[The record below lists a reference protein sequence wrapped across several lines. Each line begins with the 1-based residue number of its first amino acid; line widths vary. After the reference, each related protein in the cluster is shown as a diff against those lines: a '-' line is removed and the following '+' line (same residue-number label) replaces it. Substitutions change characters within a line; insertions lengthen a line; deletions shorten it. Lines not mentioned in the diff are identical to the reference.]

1 VNHPAEVQYL
11 YSLGNEVKSI
21 KLGLDRMRRM
31 IAALDHPE
39 RACRIIHVAGTNGK
53 GSTCAMIERGLRS
66 RGLST
71 GLYTSPHFVDPTE
84 RIQVNGKPLT
94 EQQFSNVFE
103 EMHNVAEALIKRGE
117 LDMHPTYFESL
128 TLMAF
133 LAYRQARVNTVV
145 LETGLGGRLDATNVV
160 APVLCVITAIDY
172 DHMQWLG
179 STIEQIAGEKAGII
193 KPGVPVVVAHQR
205 PEARI
210 PIERAALTAGAPLHD
225 VEQWTMRVDSLDA
238 HGGTYSLRQDETE
251 IEVHCPLAGEHQLH
265 NSATAAVAL
274 HHLGL
279 TPREIFDGIGQT
291 HWPGRLERVH
301 ERPDVILDGA
311 HNVGGASALAAY
323 LRHFFQGRRLWM
335 IFGVM
340 ADKQIEEIAE
350 ILFPLATH
358 LILTTP
364 HQARALSADEIARL
378 PAAAHARIVPEVEE
392 ALEVINRV
400 DPGDVVLIT
409 GSLYLVG
416 EARPI
421 LKRMGLMA

>member
-1 VNHPAEVQYL
+1 MNHPAEVQYL

-21 KLGLDRMRRM
+21 KLGLDRMWRM
-31 IAALDHPE
+31 AAALDHPE
-39 RACRIIHVAGTNGK
+39 RACRMIHVAGTNGK
-53 GSTCAMIERGLRS
+53 GSTCAMLERGLRTK
-66 RGLST
+66 GLST
-71 GLYTSPHFVDPTE
+71 GLYTSPHFIDPTE
-84 RIQVNGKPLT
+84 RIQLNGKPIT
-94 EQQFSNVFE
+94 ELQFSSVFQ
-103 EMHNVAEALIKRGE
+103 EMHSVAEALIKRGE

-133 LAYRQARVNTVV
+133 LVFRQARVNTVV

-160 APVLCVITAIDY
+160 SPALSVITAIDF

-179 STIEQIAGEKAGII
+179 DTIEQIAGEKAGII

-210 PIERAALTAGAPLHD
+210 PIDRAALAAQAPLFD
-225 VEQWTMRVDSLDA
+225 VDQWKMHVDSIDA
-238 HGGTYSLRQDETE
+238 YGGTYSLQQGDTQL
-251 IEVHCPLAGEHQLH
+251 EVFCPLAGEHQLH

-274 HHLGL
+274 HHLLL

-291 HWPGRLERVH
+291 QWPGRLERVS
-301 ERPDVILDGA
+301 EEPGVILDGA
-311 HNVGGASALAAY
+311 HNVGGATALAAY
-323 LRHFFQGRRLWM
+323 IRHFHQGRKIWM

-340 ADKQIEEIAE
+340 ADKQVDEIAQ

-358 LILTTP
+358 LILTAP
-364 HQARALSADEIARL
+364 EQARALAAAEIAKL
-378 PAAAHARIVPEVEE
+378 PAAAHARVLPNLAE
-392 ALEVINRV
+392 ALQVIHQAA
-400 DPGDVVLIT
+400 PEDVVFIT

-421 LKRMGLMA
+421 LRRMGVLS

>member
-11 YSLGNEVKSI
+11 YSLGNEVKTI

-31 IAALDHPE
+31 AAALDHPE

-53 GSTCAMIERGLRS
+53 GSTCAMIESALRNK
-66 RGLST
+66 GLST

-84 RIQVNGKPLT
+84 RIQLNGKAIS
-94 EQQFSNVFE
+94 EAQFSTVFN
-103 EMHNVAEALIKRGE
+103 EMHNVAEALIKRGD

-133 LAYRQARVNTVV
+133 LVFRQARVNTVV
-145 LETGLGGRLDATNVV
+145 LETGLGGRLDATNI
-160 APVLCVITAIDY
+160 ATPVLSVITAIDF

-179 STIEQIAGEKAGII
+179 HTIEEIAGEKAGII
-193 KPGVPVVVAHQR
+193 KAGVPVVVAHQR

-210 PIERAALTAGAPLHD
+210 PLERAALEAHSPLHD
-225 VEQWTMRVDSLDA
+225 VEHWQMLVDSIDA
-238 HGGTYSLRQDETE
+238 YSSTYSLRYGDTTLE
-251 IEVHCPLAGEHQLH
+251 IHCPLAGEHQLH
-265 NSATAAVAL
+265 NSATAAVTL

-279 TPREIFDGIGQT
+279 TPREIFDGIGPAQ
-291 HWPGRLERVH
+291 WPGRLERIH
-301 ERPDVILDGA
+301 QKPDVILDGA
-311 HNVGGASALAAY
+311 HNVGGAAALAAY
-323 LRHFFQGRRLWM
+323 IRHFHQGRRVWM

-340 ADKQIEEIAE
+340 ADKQIGEIAE

-358 LILTTP
+358 LILTAP
-364 HQARALSADEIARL
+364 EQARALAAEEIAKL
-378 PAAAHARIVPEVEE
+378 PAAKNARVVASIAE
-392 ALEVINRV
+392 ALKTIHQAAPE
-400 DPGDVVLIT
+400 DVVFIT

-421 LKRMGLMA
+421 LKQMGVLA

>member
-1 VNHPAEVQYL
+1 MNHPAEVQYL

-21 KLGLDRMRRM
+21 KMGLDRMRRM
-31 IAALDHPE
+31 VAALDHPE

-53 GSTCAMIERGLRS
+53 GSTCAMIESGLRAK
-66 RGLST
+66 GLST

-84 RIQVNGKPLT
+84 RIQLNGKPIT
-94 EQQFSNVFE
+94 ELQFSNVFH
-103 EMHNVAEALIKRGE
+103 EMHHVAEALIKRGD

-133 LAYRQARVNTVV
+133 LVFRQARVNTVV

-160 APVLCVITAIDY
+160 TPVLSVITAIDF

-179 STIEQIAGEKAGII
+179 DTIERIAGEKAGII
-193 KPGVPVVVAHQR
+193 KPGVPVVVSHQR

-210 PIERAALTAGAPLHD
+210 PIERAALAAQAPLHD
-225 VEQWTMRVDSLDA
+225 VEQWKMHVDTMDA
-238 HGGTYSLRQDETE
+238 YGGAYTLTLGDTHL
-251 IEVHCPLAGEHQLH
+251 EVHCPLAGEHQLH

-279 TPREIFDGIGQT
+279 SPREIFDGLGQAV
-291 HWPGRLERVH
+291 WPGRLERIH
-301 ERPDVILDGA
+301 QQPDVFLDGA
-311 HNVGGASALAAY
+311 HNVGGATALAAY
-323 LRHFFQGRRLWM
+323 IRHFHQGRRVWM

-340 ADKQIEEIAE
+340 ADKQVDEIAR
-350 ILFPLATH
+350 ILFPLTH
-358 LILTTP
+358 QLILTAP
-364 HQARALSADEIARL
+364 DQARALAAQEIAKL
-378 PAAAHARIVPEVEE
+378 PAAHQARVMPSLAE
-392 ALEVINRV
+392 ALLVIHEAK
-400 DPGDVVLIT
+400 PEDVVFIT

-421 LKRMGLMA
+421 LQRMGLLP

>member
-21 KLGLDRMRRM
+21 KLGLDRMWRM
-31 IAALDHPE
+31 LAALDHPE
-39 RACRIIHVAGTNGK
+39 RACRFVHVAGTNGK
-53 GSTCAMIERGLRS
+53 GSTCAMIESALRAKGLT
-66 RGLST
+66 T

-84 RIQVNGKPLT
+84 RIQLNGKPIT
-94 EQQFSNVFE
+94 EAQFSDVFE
-103 EMHNVAEALIKRGE
+103 EMHRVAEALITRGE

-133 LAYRQARVNTVV
+133 LVFRQARVHTVV

-160 APVLCVITAIDY
+160 TPILSVITAIDY

-179 STIEQIAGEKAGII
+179 DTIELIAGEKAGII

-205 PEARI
+205 PEAGI
-210 PIERAALTAGAPLHD
+210 PMERKALETNSPLYD
-225 VEQWTMRVDSLDA
+225 VDQWKMQVASMDA
-238 HGGTYSLRQDETE
+238 YGGTYWLEKGGVKL
-251 IEVHCPLAGEHQLH
+251 EVHCPLAGEHQLH

-279 TPREIFDGIGQT
+279 TPREIFDGIAQAQ
-291 HWPGRLERVH
+291 WPGRLERIH
-301 ERPDVILDGA
+301 QQPDILLDGA
-311 HNVGGASALAAY
+311 HNVAGATALAAY
-323 LRHFFQGRRLWM
+323 IRHFHQGRTVWM

-340 ADKQIEEIAE
+340 ADKQVDEIAA

-358 LILTTP
+358 LILTSP
-364 HQARALSADEIARL
+364 NQARALVPSEIAKL
-378 PAAAHARIVPEVEE
+378 PAAQHSRVVPHLAD
-392 ALEVINRV
+392 ALEVIRQAS
-400 DPGDVVLIT
+400 PADVVFLT

-416 EARPI
+416 EARP
-421 LKRMGLMA
+421 LLEKMGLLS